1 MKTWISFFC
10 IFILTYL
17 LASCFAN
24 SVGLK
29 AAEVTTSNIVNQT
42 FTSNDNWS
50 GQLSNNHG
58 TGIIAGIGGGHVENT
73 NAYSLSSDLGLSEA
87 SIQNGFTSTQSGEA
101 WFWNSNNQDV
111 VMKQIITD
119 SAGNTVNQTKTVV
132 GYCTTY
138 NGCGWQSLGNNIFNV
153 GLNSNTDYTIKSRFE
168 FNSTVAGNASYSG
181 THNAADLKLPSLTI
195 TYDNNPTPIAVQNI
209 VVNDAQ
215 ELVKDIAKEIEK
227 LDLPISTEPKIEIAT
242 IQPIKVKQE
251 IKIEAP
257 IVEVVQEI
265 KIKPVVVAAV
275 IVEEKKEAP
284 VAIVNPMLE
293 PVLEE
298 KKEKPVEI
306 AAAII
311 EETKQEIK
319 EEIKEEKKDVIQE
332 EKSNQKTDKT
342 KVATKKEKV
351 LETKTKTEI
360 KATIL
365 AKALDKVDTQVKDI
379 TKNLETKSILKV
391 AAIQNT
397 NLSLDGY
404 KQTIFY
410 KPKNIYTGQI
420 FKDNRLIYNN
430 VSLTTY
436 VNKDPINIK
445 NQILQNIN
453 IQKQRLLIEIRELK
467 NG

>member
-181 THNAADLKLPSLTI
+181 THNAADLRNPTLTV
-195 TYDNNPTPIAVQNI
+195 TFNNNPTPIAVQNI

-215 ELVKDIAKEIEK
+215 ELVKNVAKEIKKIEV
-227 LDLPISTEPKIEIAT
+227 PRTTEPKIKIAI
-242 IQPIKVKQE
+242 IQPVKVKQQ
-251 IKIEAP
+251 IKIE
-257 IVEVVQEI
+257 
-265 KIKPVVVAAV
+265 PVPVTAVA
-275 IVEEKKEAP
+275 VEEKKEAP

-311 EETKQEIK
+311 EETKQEVK

-332 EKSNQKTDKT
+332 EKSNKKTDKT

-351 LETKTKTEI
+351 LKTKTKTEI

-365 AKALDKVDTQVKDI
+365 AKAINKVDTQVKDI

-404 KQTIFY
+404 KQTVFY
-410 KPKNIYTGQI
+410 KPENIYTGQI
-420 FKDNRLIYNN
+420 FIDNRLIYNN

-436 VNKDPINIK
+436 VSQDPINIK

>member
-1 MKTWISFFC
+1 
-10 IFILTYL
+10 
-17 LASCFAN
+17 
-24 SVGLK
+24 
-29 AAEVTTSNIVNQT
+29 
-42 FTSNDNWS
+42 
-50 GQLSNNHG
+50 
-58 TGIIAGIGGGHVENT
+58 
-73 NAYSLSSDLGLSEA
+73 
-87 SIQNGFTSTQSGEA
+87 
-101 WFWNSNNQDV
+101 V

-265 KIKPVVVAAV
+265 KIKPVVAAV

-332 EKSNQKTDKT
+332 EKSKQKTDKT